1 MRRRG
6 DSERAEARPAAGMQ
20 GRVQRARGG
29 GSSVWPTPSKS
40 KAEAAPFGC
49 VLAPGWWWGK
59 GGPKKLRTQLL
70 LPLTAA
76 VVNSST
82 RYLNDD

>member
-6 DSERAEARPAAGMQ
+6 DSERAEARPAASLQ

-40 KAEAAPFGC
+40 KTEAAAFGC
-49 VLAPGWWWGK
+49 VLDPGWWRGK
-59 GGPKKLRTQLL
+59 GGPKNLRTLQQLL
-70 LPLTAA
+70 LTAA

-82 RYLNDD
+82 RYLDDN